1 MPRFQI
7 VLEGSDIA
15 VTGGVAGVKSAV
27 VRGFFVARYVRA
39 ASREEAIARASA
51 LVADDWG
58 RGMYAHLNV
67 VPTLTVSTLQEVGF
81 WRWLLPKNT
90 GYIFHPGK

>member
-27 VRGFFVARYVRA
+27 VRGFFVARYVQA
-39 ASREEAIARASA
+39 ASREAAIARARA
-51 LVADDWG
+51 LVIDDWRHG
-58 RGMYAHLNV
+58 IYAHLNA
-67 VPTLTVSTLQEVGF
+67 VPALTVADLQEVGF
-81 WRWLLPKNT
+81 WRWLLPRNT